1 MPRRILPPEGGSH
14 ERPWAYNARH
24 AEALRNPRPMAQPLK
39 LRRGLE
45 WTALAFFVVAVIAL
59 AASPLLRSKP
69 TARQIRQKLWLE
81 LRPVTLES
89 CTMKRVG
96 SPNDGGYLMCG
107 NLLGAIQSAYSY
119 GIGPGDDWGCEIS
132 VSYGVS
138 VHQYDCFNPTQP
150 ACPGGRPVFHD
161 ECIGPKANILESRAF
176 DTLTSQIRKNGDAGK
191 RLVVKIDVEGAELD
205 SLLATPDRVLD
216 RIDQLA
222 MELHGAD
229 RRFLDLVRK
238 LKRTFHVVH
247 LHFNNQ
253 ACSVRWKPFPAW
265 AYQVLFVNKRI
276 GVRDPTMPTP
286 TLPHALDA
294 PDYSLGHD
302 CQLPGPIEP

>member
-1 MPRRILPPEGGSH
+1 
-14 ERPWAYNARH
+14 
-24 AEALRNPRPMAQPLK
+24 MAQPVK
-39 LRRGLE
+39 LRRGLKS
-45 WTALAFFVVAVIAL
+45 TALAIFVMAVIAL
-59 AASPLLRSKP
+59 AASPLPRSKP
-69 TARQIRQKLWLE
+69 TARQIRQKLLME
-81 LRPVTLES
+81 LRPVTLEN

-96 SPNDGGYLMCG
+96 SSNDGGYLMCG

-132 VSYGVS
+132 RSYGVS

-161 ECIGPKANILESRAF
+161 ECIGPKGDILESRVF

-222 MELHGAD
+222 MEIHGAD

-238 LKRTFHVVH
+238 LKRTFHLVH

-276 GVRDPTMPTP
+276 GVPDPTLPTP

-294 PDYSLGHD
+294 PDYSLGED